1 MRLRNADPENIEA
14 KRPRNWKRR
23 AGVVAL
29 SAALLGGLPAA
40 STATAAGDAHTDGT
54 RVTAASADAGAATL
68 RYIDHYFWKSD
79 CEATGSNGIR
89 SGSWTYWECVNGS
102 GSPFDDYELWVS
114 G

>member
-1 MRLRNADPENIEA
+1 MRPGKTDLQSTEA
-14 KRPRNWKRR
+14 KPRRWKRR

-40 STATAAGDAHTDGT
+40 TTATAATTDGT
-54 RVTAASADAGAATL
+54 RVTSASAEVAPAAL

>member
-1 MRLRNADPENIEA
+1 MQITTKL
-14 KRPRNWKRR
+14 KRR

-40 STATAAGDAHTDGT
+40 TTAAASTDGT
-54 RVTAASADAGAATL
+54 RVTAASAEVAPAAL

-79 CEATGSNGIR
+79 CQATGSNGIR

>member
-1 MRLRNADPENIEA
+1 MRPGNADRENIEA
-14 KRPRNWKRR
+14 KRRRNWKRR

-29 SAALLGGLPAA
+29 SAALLGGGAA
-40 STATAAGDAHTDGT
+40 ATTATAATDSVNANGT
-54 RVTAASADAGAATL
+54 RVTASADASAAAL
-68 RYIDHYFWKSD
+68 RYIDHFFWESD
-79 CEATGSNGIR
+79 CQATGSNGIR